1 MVEGAFILKG
11 FIIGIVASMPIG
23 PILMLVIQKSIN
35 DGRKAGLSCGLGAT
49 VVDTT
54 CAIIAAFALSAIGDF
69 FLNHEAIIELIGG
82 IFIAIIGVNMF
93 RAKVARERRRKPYSP
108 KNFVK
113 AMTMG
118 FCNPAAPAF
127 MLGFFAIMR
136 MDMSEQPLFVPILA
150 ILAVAAGSASYW
162 YLISR
167 LTAHFGYKFNYK
179 VLIIVNRIAGAGVF
193 CFGIWLFVK
202 GALMLL

>member
-1 MVEGAFILKG
+1 MEGAFILKG
-11 FIIGIVASMPIG
+11 FIIGVVASMPIG
-23 PILMLVIQKSIN
+23 AILMLVIQKSIN

-69 FLNHEAIIELIGG
+69 FHNHEAIIELIGG

-93 RAKVARERRRKPYSP
+93 RAKVARKRRKKPYSP

-193 CFGIWLFVK
+193 CFGIFLLAK
-202 GALMLL
+202 GLYSYL

>member
-1 MVEGAFILKG
+1 MEGAFILKG
-11 FIIGIVASMPIG
+11 FIIGVVASMPIG

-69 FLNHEAIIELIGG
+69 FHNHE
-82 IFIAIIGVNMF
+82 AIIGVNMF
-93 RAKVARERRRKPYSP
+93 RAKVARERRKKPYSP

-136 MDMSEQPLFVPILA
+136 MDMSEQPLFIPILA

-162 YLISR
+162 YLISK

-193 CFGIWLFVK
+193 CFGIFLLAK
-202 GALMLL
+202 GLYSYLIKLYFS